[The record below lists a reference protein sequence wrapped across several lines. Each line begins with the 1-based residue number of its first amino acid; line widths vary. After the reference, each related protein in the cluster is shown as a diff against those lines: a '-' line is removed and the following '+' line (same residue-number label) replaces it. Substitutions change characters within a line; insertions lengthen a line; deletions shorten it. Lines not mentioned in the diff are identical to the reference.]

1 MDLEAQQVQDARR
14 RRLVILQLC
23 AKTLSIAKY
32 FVSRVVRCAQKGNQS
47 ATGHLPLPCAAVRPL
62 PYHSVSEP
70 SRQPAM
76 AKKQRKAPKKVTI
89 TIPGRP
95 ALPQTPVDDC
105 IDKQLALPLSR
116 SVGSPQ
122 LQASSAKA
130 HEEIHQA
137 SVTDKIDLTA
147 DSDQEEQGYMR
158 ASDVEIE
165 EHPQQ
170 SKNESSCES
179 QICWPCFMAN
189 L

>member
-1 MDLEAQQVQDARR
+1 M
-14 RRLVILQLC
+14 
-23 AKTLSIAKY
+23 
-32 FVSRVVRCAQKGNQS
+32 RCAQKGNQS
-47 ATGHLPLPCAAVRPL
+47 ATGHLPLPCAVVQPL

-105 IDKQLALPLSR
+105 VDKQPALPLSC

-147 DSDQEEQGYMR
+147 DSDRRNKAIGVPLMSRSKSILRNPKTNLRVSLKYVGHVLWLICNSCSHVYQYGFVLIQFLQG
-158 ASDVEIE
+158 
-165 EHPQQ
+165 
-170 SKNESSCES
+170 
-179 QICWPCFMAN
+179 